1 MTPISF
7 GSSARRLFG
16 LFYAA
21 ESSPPQR
28 SAVLVCPP
36 FGHEAV
42 RSHRL
47 LRVLTERL
55 CRDGHD
61 VLRFDYFGTGDSLGD
76 DEDGDTVGWSV
87 DVRTAHA
94 ELKRRS
100 PGAHVTWLGA
110 RFGATLGVLASQ
122 APAVDVRRLL
132 LWDPIVDGP
141 HYVKVLREKHVEA
154 MEQRYFVPDPA
165 WRKQLATDA
174 LAFSQEAIGFAISAR
189 LREQLLAIGPSN
201 LTLSPAVAV
210 RILAPSNDTA
220 VNAWATG
227 RAAAGG
233 NIARVVLDH
242 QLVWTS
248 DPEPYSAMVPPE
260 VVRSLLQ
267 QFHE

>member
-21 ESSPPQR
+21 ESPRPQK
-28 SAVLVCPP
+28 SAVLFCPP
-36 FGHEAV
+36 FGHEAI

-47 LRVLTERL
+47 MRVLTERL

-61 VLRFDYFGTGDSLGD
+61 VMRFDYFGTGDSLGD
-76 DEDGDTVGWSV
+76 DEDGDIAGWTV
-87 DVRTAHA
+87 DLRTAHA

-110 RFGATLGVLASQ
+110 RLGATLAVLASQ
-122 APAVDVRRLL
+122 VPAADVRRLL
-132 LWDPIVDGP
+132 LWDPIVDGGN
-141 HYVKVLREKHVEA
+141 YLKVLREKHVEA
-154 MEQRYFVPDPA
+154 MEHRYFVPDPA

-174 LAFSQEAIGFAISAR
+174 LAFTQEAIGFAISAR
-189 LREQLLAIGPSN
+189 LREQLIALHPDGLALTPS
-201 LTLSPAVAV
+201 ADV
-210 RILAPSNDTA
+210 RIVAPSTDAA
-220 VNAWATG
+220 VDAWVKG
-227 RAAAGG
+227 QAAAGAKL
-233 NIARVVLDH
+233 ARVALDH

-267 QFHE
+267 QFNE